1 MSPTQTPAA
10 SPRDRGPKRRLPDLD
25 TVYTIN
31 ADGSRNFLHPADVR
45 GRFQVRKN
53 VIFAV
58 LLLIYA
64 AVPWIQVGGHPA
76 VHIDLPGRSAYL
88 LGTTFTNQD
97 FYLLFFLVSGVGFG
111 LFVVTSLWG
120 RIWCG
125 YACPHTVF
133 LEGVYRKIE
142 RLIEGPRDVR
152 IKRNLGRLTADKAW
166 RKGLKHAAFLAL
178 AFLNAHV
185 FVAYFIP
192 PRELLHAMTGDPHEH
207 WAAFLWVTVW
217 TGLLYFNFAWFREQL
232 CLIICPY
239 GRAQSALVDADT
251 MIIGYDARRGEPR
264 SRKSAPDGGHCIDCF
279 RCVAVCPTGIDIRN
293 GLQMECVG
301 CANCV
306 DACDEIMD
314 RVGRPRGLIRYD
326 SKRGFDEGRRR
337 GILRPRVFA
346 YAALGLLG
354 LAVFTGAML
363 ARSSFE
369 VHVLRARGMPY
380 TLENGEIRNV
390 YTLRVQNKGERDAV
404 YLLAARSEPGAA
416 AAAPPELVLANP
428 RLEVPSLGDATTS
441 VIARLQRSDYSDGFP
456 VMIAVTDSASGRTR
470 VAELK
475 FRGP

>member
-1 MSPTQTPAA
+1 MSTTQTQAGP
-10 SPRDRGPKRRLPDLD
+10 PRDRRPKRRLPDLD

-31 ADGSRNFLHPADVR
+31 ADGSRNFLHPADVH

-53 VIFAV
+53 VLFAL

-64 AVPWIQVGGHPA
+64 GVPWIPVGGHPA
-76 VHIDLPGRSAYL
+76 VHIDLPGRTAYL
-88 LGTTFTNQD
+88 LGNTFTNQD

-152 IKRNLGRLTADKAW
+152 IKRNLGHLTPDKAW
-166 RKGLKHAAFLAL
+166 RKGVKHGVFLAL
-178 AFLNAHV
+178 AFVNAHV

-192 PRELLHAMTGDPHEH
+192 PGELLHAMTGDPHEH
-207 WAAFLWVTVW
+207 WSAFLWVTVW

-232 CLIICPY
+232 CLIVCPY
-239 GRAQSALVDADT
+239 GRAQSALVDSDT
-251 MIIGYDARRGEPR
+251 LIIGYDGQRGEPR
-264 SRKSAPDGGHCIDCF
+264 SRRTEEGGDCIDCF

-301 CANCV
+301 CANCI

-326 SKRGFDEGRRR
+326 SQHGFEDGKRR
-337 GILRPRVFA
+337 GILRPRVLA
-346 YAALGLLG
+346 YAALGVLG
-354 LAVFTGAML
+354 LAVFTGSML
-363 ARSSFE
+363 ARTSFE

-380 TLENGEIRNV
+380 TLESGEIRNV
-390 YTLRVQNKGERDAV
+390 YNLRIQNKGEGNAV
-404 YLLAARSEPGAA
+404 YLLAADSEPGTAA
-416 AAAPPELVLANP
+416 SAPPELVLANP

-441 VIARLQRSDYSDGFP
+441 VIARLARSDYTDGFP
-456 VMIAVTDSASGRTR
+456 VTISVTDSATGRTSR
-470 VAELK
+470 AELT

>member
-1 MSPTQTPAA
+1 MSTTETKAGP
-10 SPRDRGPKRRLPDLD
+10 PRDRRPQRRLPDLD

-31 ADGSRNFLHPADVR
+31 ADGSRNFLHPADVK

-53 VIFAV
+53 VVFA
-58 LLLIYA
+58 LLLLVYA
-64 AVPWIQVGGHPA
+64 GVPWVKVGGHPA
-76 VHIDLPGRSAYL
+76 VNIDLPGRTAYL
-88 LGTTFTNQD
+88 LGHTFTNQD

-152 IKRNLGRLTADKAW
+152 IKRNLGPVTPDKAW
-166 RKGLKHAAFLAL
+166 RKGVKHAVFLGL

-192 PRELLHAMTGDPHEH
+192 PRDLLHAMTGDPHEH

-232 CLIICPY
+232 CLVICPY

-251 MIIGYDARRGEPR
+251 LVIGYDDRRGEPR
-264 SRKSAPDGGHCIDCF
+264 SRKSGEGGDCIDCF

-301 CANCV
+301 CANCI
-306 DACDEIMD
+306 DACDDIMD

-326 SKRGFDEGRRR
+326 SKHGFEDGRRR
-337 GILRPRVFA
+337 GIFRPRVFV
-346 YAALGLLG
+346 YGVLGLVGLG
-354 LAVFTGAML
+354 VFTGSML
-363 ARSSFE
+363 ARSTFE
-369 VHVLRARGMPY
+369 VNVLRARGMPY

-390 YTLRVQNKGERDAV
+390 YNLRIQNKGEVGAV
-404 YLLAARSEPGAA
+404 YLLAAGSEPGDAA
-416 AAAPPELVLANP
+416 SSAPELVLANP

-441 VIARLQRSDYSDGFP
+441 VIARMRRSDYTDGFP
-456 VMIAVTDSASGRTR
+456 VTIAVTDSVTGRSRT
-470 VAELK
+470 VELT